1 MSSILKNLEIY
12 GEMKV
17 ILKRNLIFLIRNDCD
32 LLQKKKLIMREV
44 QIFPKYDYV
53 SMTLDPP
60 SSPHVSKRKHLTD
73 PLPPP
78 FVLT

>member
-1 MSSILKNLEIY
+1 MT
-12 GEMKV
+12 
-17 ILKRNLIFLIRNDCD
+17 
-32 LLQKKKLIMREV
+32 LIMHEV

-60 SSPHVSKRKHLTD
+60 FPWVSKRKHLAD

-78 FVLT
+78 FVIT